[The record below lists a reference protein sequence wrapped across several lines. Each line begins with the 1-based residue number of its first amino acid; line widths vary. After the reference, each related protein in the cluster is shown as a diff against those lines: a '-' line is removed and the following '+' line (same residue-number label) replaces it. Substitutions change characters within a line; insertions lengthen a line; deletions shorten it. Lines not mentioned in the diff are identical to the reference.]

1 MNKKVWTDESA
12 KDSKVSFDEPLLDET
27 RELAS
32 KLNKLNWYMANDE
45 FPKLPRAKK
54 DLMYE
59 QQRAMSVYVQILSK
73 RLELENIEFT
83 HEK

>member
-1 MNKKVWTDESA
+1 MAYDYRSR
-12 KDSKVSFDEPLLDET
+12 LLDET
-27 RELAS
+27 RTLAE
-32 KLNKLNWYMANDE
+32 KLNKLNLFMASDA
-45 FPKLPRAKK
+45 FPKLPREKK

-59 QQRAMSVYVQILSK
+59 QCRIMNSYVQILGK